1 MFAKGYTP
9 SWYEEVFVIKKIK
22 DTVPWTYVIINLN
35 GKEILDLFTKKNWK
49 KEIKKSSELK
59 K

>member
-1 MFAKGYTP
+1 M
-9 SWYEEVFVIKKIK
+9 IKKIK

-59 K
+59 E